1 MGAPFKTVMQFET
14 TILGYSAAVLTSLS
28 FLPQV
33 IKLIRFKNTQGIS
46 LLMYSFFS
54 LGILLWLLYGILLKE
69 WPIILANIFTLA
81 CSLIILFYKLRY
93 R

>member
-1 MGAPFKTVMQFET
+1 MQFET

>member
-1 MGAPFKTVMQFET
+1 MQFET

-33 IKLIRFKNTQGIS
+33 IKLIRHKNTQGVS
-46 LLMYSFFS
+46 LLMYSIFS
-54 LGILLWLLYGILLKE
+54 LGILLWLLYGLVLKE
-69 WPIILANIFTLA
+69 WPIILANAFTLA